1 MGRGVHPRTPKIFL
15 SWTLNQPSHPIR
27 QVWKGKEASQAGSAR
42 RGGEGDAAA
51 YHHQHHQHQ
60 LELQIWKE
68 EGGEGRE
75 TKTEREGRV
84 GSGKGGGRRRARGER
99 VAATHPHT
107 WVIRTPASWHMA
119 TTTTNPVAIGPTGNS
134 RIENKSWATVGL
146 GWWIMD
152 GMAEEDWDDDNF
164 LCLLLRHLSW
174 W

>member
-1 MGRGVHPRTPKIFL
+1 MSEAAFELPPSDPELSVSATMPRFWFLTWGMGRGVHPRTPKIFL

-107 WVIRTPASWHMA
+107 WVIRTPAS
-119 TTTTNPVAIGPTGNS
+119 
-134 RIENKSWATVGL
+134 
-146 GWWIMD
+146 
-152 GMAEEDWDDDNF
+152 
-164 LCLLLRHLSW
+164 
-174 W
+174 